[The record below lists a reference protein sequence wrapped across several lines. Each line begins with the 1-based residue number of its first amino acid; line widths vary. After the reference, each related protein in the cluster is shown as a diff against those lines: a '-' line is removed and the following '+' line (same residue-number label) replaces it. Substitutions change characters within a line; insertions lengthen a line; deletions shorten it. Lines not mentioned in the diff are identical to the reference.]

1 MAGFSLSHFFS
12 SHFCPQCPSP
22 GYGGSLLFCHSGDV
36 RDWSSK
42 LRPSSTRRRQIF
54 LVFSAHQRLFIAAI
68 AAPNTGQPQPQEKT
82 EAGQFFRLTRE
93 MFAPTLAFL
102 IFKRLN
108 VNNE

>member
-1 MAGFSLSHFFS
+1 VIA
-12 SHFCPQCPSP
+12 
-22 GYGGSLLFCHSGDV
+22 
-36 RDWSSK
+36 
-42 LRPSSTRRRQIF
+42 ST
-54 LVFSAHQRLFIAAI
+54 
-68 AAPNTGQPQPQEKT
+68 AAPNTEEPQPQEKT